1 MNKSSHPL
9 GFFFWQWLVFSKKD
23 GFSPGDCLFF
33 QKWAHFSQPFLH
45 FWAGPSISFSNKRFF
60 QKNAAFLL
68 TSPCFAEKVSSFPS
82 EMDRFP
88 EKFRH
93 FSFEMHSAI
102 KKWMNK
108 QCVLPLFFI
117 YVNKNQFLFV
127 SIYRRFRN

>member
-1 MNKSSHPL
+1 LAFSFGNGSSFQKKMVFLPAIAC
-9 GFFFWQWLVFSKKD
+9 FFK
-23 GFSPGDCLFF
+23 
-33 QKWAHFSQPFLH
+33 KWAHFSQPFLH
-45 FWAGPSISFSNKRFF
+45 FLAGPSISFSNKRFF

-108 QCVLPLFFI
+108 QCVLSLFF
-117 YVNKNQFLFV
+117 LM
-127 SIYRRFRN
+127 